1 MMGVAILSFA
11 VEMRKVITMAFRQCT
26 MTHVM
31 IGRNDCEVIGRKRR
45 AVDKLAIGI
54 GVIIGACS
62 AIFAQN
68 VMILREIRHMWLSIN
83 RVQDAEL
90 KVLKLSK
97 ERIDAHMEALSNIND
112 SQVAIANMILLL
124 TEIEKGK
131 EQNAGQSRCREDFS
145 DKTDVSVT
153 ESGSDG
159 RKEN

>member
-1 MMGVAILSFA
+1 M
-11 VEMRKVITMAFRQCT
+11 
-26 MTHVM
+26 
-31 IGRNDCEVIGRKRR
+31 
-45 AVDKLAIGI
+45 DKLAIGI
-54 GVIIGACS
+54 GAIIGACS

-90 KVLKLSK
+90 KVLKTSK
-97 ERIDAHMEALSNIND
+97 ERLDAHMEVLSNIND

-153 ESGSDG
+153 ESGNDG
-159 RKEN
+159 RKED

>member
-1 MMGVAILSFA
+1 M
-11 VEMRKVITMAFRQCT
+11 
-26 MTHVM
+26 
-31 IGRNDCEVIGRKRR
+31 
-45 AVDKLAIGI
+45 DKLAIGI

-90 KVLKLSK
+90 KVLKTSK
-97 ERIDAHMEALSNIND
+97 ERLDAHMEALSNIND
-112 SQVAIANMILLL
+112 SQVAIADMILLL

-131 EQNAGQSRCREDFS
+131 EQNAGQSRCGKDFC
-145 DKTDVSVT
+145 DKTDVSFT

-159 RKEN
+159 CKED

>member
-1 MMGVAILSFA
+1 MKS
-11 VEMRKVITMAFRQCT
+11 E
-26 MTHVM
+26 
-31 IGRNDCEVIGRKRR
+31 RR

-54 GVIIGACS
+54 GAIIGACS

-97 ERIDAHMEALSNIND
+97 ERLDAHMEALSNIND

-131 EQNAGQSRCREDFS
+131 EQNAGQSRCREDFG
-145 DKTDVSVT
+145 DETDACFT

-159 RKEN
+159 RKDD